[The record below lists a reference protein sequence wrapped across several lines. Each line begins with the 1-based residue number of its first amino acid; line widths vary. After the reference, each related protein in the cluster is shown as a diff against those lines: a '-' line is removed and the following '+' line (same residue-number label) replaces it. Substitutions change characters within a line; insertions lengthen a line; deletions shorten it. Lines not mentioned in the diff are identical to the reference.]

1 METRGILAFG
11 AIILFILVVSNFT
24 LTASKY
30 LDFWNDNAPTKISI
44 TLLEGCDECV
54 SLDSIVASIK
64 SKDVVVKADNT
75 KDFATSK
82 EVASDYGIDKLPAV
96 IVEGDINKLSL
107 SGFRTEVNTLVYESQ
122 TAPYVE
128 LPSGDV
134 VGIIEIL
141 YIDDSE
147 CEVCRGFEQILGYL
161 ESEGVYVSTIVN
173 FEHDTAEEII
183 NEYSIEFLPTMI
195 ILGDI
200 DAYPS
205 VNQALIS
212 ISETVDSALVISA
225 LPPYKQISDGRI
237 RGGVD
242 MVYLRDANCTDCYD
256 VELHKVAIENLGIYL
271 SSESNVDISSVEGQ
285 NYVSEYNITSVP
297 TIILMGDL
305 EVYDGFEGIWNSVG
319 TIETDGTH
327 VFRNM
332 GALGDVKYQEI

>member
-1 METRGILAFG
+1 METRGILALG
-11 AIILFILVVSNFT
+11 AIILFILVASNFT

-30 LDFWNDNAPTKISI
+30 LDFWNANSPAKISI
-44 TLLEGCDECV
+44 TLLEGCDECT

-64 SKDVVVKADNT
+64 SKDVLVKTEQT
-75 KDFATSK
+75 KDFAKSK
-82 EVASDYGIDKLPAV
+82 EVASDYGVDKLPAV
-96 IVEGDINKLSL
+96 IVEGDTNKLSL
-107 SGFRTEVNTLVYESQ
+107 SGFRTEGNTLVYESQ
-122 TAPYVE
+122 TAPYVK

-147 CEVCRGFEQILGYL
+147 CEICRGLEQIPEYL
-161 ESEGVYVSTIVN
+161 ESEGVYVSTIVT

-212 ISETVDSALVISA
+212 ISEIVDSALVISA
-225 LPPYKQISDGRI
+225 LPPYKQISDGQI

-242 MVYLRDANCTDCYD
+242 LVYLQDASCTDCYN
-256 VELHKVAIENLGIYL
+256 VELHQVAISNLGIYL
-271 SSESNVDISSVEGQ
+271 SSESDVDVGSVEGQ
-285 NYVSEYNITSVP
+285 NYVSTYNITAVP
-297 TIILMGDL
+297 TILLMGDL
-305 EVYDGFEGIWNSVG
+305 EVYEGFESVWNSVG

-332 GALGDVKYQEI
+332 GAIGDVNYQEI